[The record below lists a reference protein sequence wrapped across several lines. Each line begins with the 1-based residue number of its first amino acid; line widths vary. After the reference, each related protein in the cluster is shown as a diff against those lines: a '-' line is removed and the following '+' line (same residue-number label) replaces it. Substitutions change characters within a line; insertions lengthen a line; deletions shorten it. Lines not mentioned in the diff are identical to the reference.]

1 MGGIMLINEIFSSID
16 GEVNHFGQ
24 GRFSTFIRLQGCN
37 LQCLWCDSL
46 KARNKDEFSYEM
58 TPGEVFKKVSEFN
71 CNKITI
77 TGGEPLEQRK
87 GLRRLLEMFYSKP
100 QFDLTIETNGSKS
113 LSDISYMASWVVDYK
128 LASSGMQREMN
139 PDAFKQ
145 LTAKD
150 TVKFV
155 IQNKEDVFVAFDFM
169 GENFPNKSASGNSDY
184 PTFAFG
190 PVYKKLSPKK
200 LVEWIKESQ
209 LTKHYKIALNI
220 QLHKFLDLP

>member
-1 MGGIMLINEIFSSID
+1 MLINEIFSSID

-87 GLRRLLEMFYSKP
+87 GLRRLLEMFYSNP

-128 LASSGMQREMN
+128 LPSSGMQRFMN
-139 PDAFKQ
+139 LDAFKQ

-155 IQNKEDVFVAFDFM
+155 VQNKEDLGFALDFI
-169 GENFPNKSASGNSDY
+169 GKHFPFHSASGNSDY
-184 PTFAFG
+184 PVFAFG

-200 LVEWIKESQ
+200 LMEWFKE
-209 LTKHYKIALNI
+209 TPIAKHYKIALNI